1 MPKPAYLETSIFIE
15 MATPR
20 SKHKARIRE
29 LLGDFRDRHV
39 HVYTSMLTVQEMSVA
54 VYRRGTVARDI
65 YSDIRSI
72 ARVYNLTKEIAMT
85 AAKIEA
91 ELKDNADAQA
101 SKRDKSK
108 PLSVQEQIDQACE
121 NRRRKWD
128 CFHIATALVLE
139 CDVMYSTDEKL
150 QKRPNQLGLKNLKI
164 IPPPE
169 ALKTIKGPLLDAKE
183 EDDGKKS

>member
-1 MPKPAYLETSIFIE
+1 MAKPAYFETSIFIE

-20 SKHKARIRE
+20 SKQKPRIRE
-29 LLGDFRDRHV
+29 LLADFTDRRV
-39 HVYTSMLTVQEMSVA
+39 HVYTSILTVQEMAVA
-54 VYRRGTVARDI
+54 SYRRGTVALDI
-65 YSDIRSI
+65 YGLIRSI
-72 ARVYNLTKEIAMT
+72 ARIYNLTKDTALT

-91 ELKDNADAQA
+91 QLKDIADAEA

-108 PLSVQEQIDQACE
+108 PLTVQQQIDQACE

-139 CDVMYSTDEKL
+139 CDVMYSTDVKL
-150 QKRPNQLGLKNLKI
+150 QRRPKQLGLKDLKI

-169 ALKTIKGPLLDAKE
+169 ALKIIRGPLIDAMTE
-183 EDDGKKS
+183 NN

>member
-20 SKHKARIRE
+20 SKHKTSIRE
-29 LLGDFRDRHV
+29 MLGDFTDRHV

-65 YSDIRSI
+65 FGDVRSI

-91 ELKDNADAQA
+91 QLKDISDHEA

-108 PLSVQEQIDQACE
+108 PPTVQEQIDQACD

-139 CDVMYSTDEKL
+139 CDVMYST
-150 QKRPNQLGLKNLKI
+150 
-164 IPPPE
+164 
-169 ALKTIKGPLLDAKE
+169 
-183 EDDGKKS
+183 

>member
-1 MPKPAYLETSIFIE
+1 MAKPAYFETSIFIE
-15 MATPR
+15 MVTPR

-29 LLGDFRDRHV
+29 LLADFTDRRV
-39 HVYTSMLTVQEMSVA
+39 HIYTSILTVQEMSVA

-65 YSDIRSI
+65 YGDIRSI

-91 ELKDNADAQA
+91 QLKDIADAEA

-108 PLSVQEQIDQACE
+108 PLTVQEQIDQACE

-139 CDVMYSTDEKL
+139 CYVMYSTDQKL
-150 QKRPNQLGLKNLKI
+150 QKRPKQLGLKNLKI

-169 ALKTIKGPLLDAKE
+169 AMRTISGPLIDATE
-183 EDDGKKS
+183 NES